1 MLILLHGLY
10 EKDISALIQTRH
22 FTPIKASVMCTQ
34 PQTSVMWIIDLYD
47 QFILKL
53 CDCKSRSDQACGCRS
68 TSRLII
74 WAWVCGNTEARC
86 ASTSQELQDAS
97 GTLRVWF
104 DENKKVWT
112 TERVCLCLRGSEA
125 VDCSDKLS
133 NSVRTFSFI
142 LKDKIIVFIKL
153 GALAASYS
161 SEQVFLWWWW
171 SQKLRVIWFLSI
183 NVWLYTAKKSNII

>member
-86 ASTSQELQDAS
+86 ASTSQEHLQHFK
-97 GTLRVWF
+97 G
-104 DENKKVWT
+104 
-112 TERVCLCLRGSEA
+112 
-125 VDCSDKLS
+125 
-133 NSVRTFSFI
+133 
-142 LKDKIIVFIKL
+142 
-153 GALAASYS
+153 
-161 SEQVFLWWWW
+161 
-171 SQKLRVIWFLSI
+171 VIWWKQKSVNYRTDLFVPQRLSCWQFRQ
-183 NVWLYTAKKSNII
+183 VV